1 MLCKSSIYV
10 CFKSSPLI
18 AKTSFK
24 TTYSNSYLFK
34 MLHAAPM
41 RFRSQPNRDADRHAR
56 TDGTTPWFFVNDFDL
71 LRHLR
76 KDIKS
81 GSGEFAWCSNLVV
94 KKNRKLLAL
103 LLMLLLLYSR
113 FRSNVSEDAYERDE
127 ESVGRRSDD
136 AIKGFKLSF
145 EEEKGVKSNAK
156 NNNQIESLFLSGR
169 RYREYEKPRVA

>member
-1 MLCKSSIYV
+1 MVLRK
-10 CFKSSPLI
+10 
-18 AKTSFK
+18 
-24 TTYSNSYLFK
+24 
-34 MLHAAPM
+34 
-41 RFRSQPNRDADRHAR
+41 RFRSTSPSKKRYKK
-56 TDGTTPWFFVNDFDL
+56 WFG
-71 LRHLR
+71 
-76 KDIKS
+76 K
-81 GSGEFAWCSNLVV
+81 FAWCSNLVV

-156 NNNQIESLFLSGR
+156 NN
-169 RYREYEKPRVA
+169 K

>member
-1 MLCKSSIYV
+1 
-10 CFKSSPLI
+10 
-18 AKTSFK
+18 
-24 TTYSNSYLFK
+24 

-41 RFRSQPNRDADRHAR
+41 RFRSQPNRDADRHAPH
-56 TDGTTPWFFVNDFDL
+56 GWNDPMVLRKRFLDL

-81 GSGEFAWCSNLVV
+81 GSGNFAWCSNLVV

-145 EEEKGVKSNAK
+145 EEEK
-156 NNNQIESLFLSGR
+156 E
-169 RYREYEKPRVA
+169 